1 MPSVANTGAFSD
13 LVAPGLR
20 KVWFNWLKE
29 HKPEYPVFL
38 NVVTDTKRKY
48 EEHIK
53 VGELPMAETKPEG
66 QPINYVTPDISELKR
81 FTQVAYGLGFRITR
95 EMYDFDLYGPMKRM
109 SAQLA
114 ESCRD
119 RMEIIGASVLNNA
132 FNTSY
137 GGFVSTESLCST
149 SHALL
154 SGGTAANRPSTD
166 VDFTM
171 SALQAACDVLE
182 GNLNEQSQPRPLKP
196 QIVIADYRLKWAL
209 REILGSPDKPYTSN
223 NEINPL
229 VDEDIKWFLSH
240 RFTDTDQWFLTG
252 SKESTGLWMFITK
265 QPTFDNGDDFDTKD
279 AKFSSYFR
287 CVSGYDEWRGVYGSS
302 GG

>member
-1 MPSVANTGAFSD
+1 MAVASTGAFSN

-29 HKPEYPVFL
+29 HKAEYPVFL

-53 VGELPMAETKPEG
+53 VGDMPTAQTKPEG
-66 QPINYVTPDISELKR
+66 EAITYATPDISALKR
-81 FTQVAYGLGFRITR
+81 FTQVSYGLGFRVTR
-95 EMYDFDLYGPMKRM
+95 EMYDFDLYGPMRRM
-109 SAQLA
+109 SQQLA

-119 RMEIIGASVLNNA
+119 RMEIVGASVLNNG
-132 FNTSY
+132 FSTSY

-154 SGGTAANRPSTD
+154 AGGTFANRPSTD
-166 VDFTM
+166 VDFSM
-171 SALQAACDVLE
+171 SALQAACDVFE
-182 GNLNEQSQPRPLKP
+182 GNVNEQNMPRPLKP
-196 QIVIADYRLKWAL
+196 RMIIGDYRYKWAF
-209 REILGSPDKPYTSN
+209 REVLGSPSKPYTAD

-240 RFTDTDQWFLTG
+240 RFTDTDQWFLVG
-252 SKESTGLWMFITK
+252 PKEGLGLWMFVTK

-287 CVSGYDEWRGVYGSS
+287 CVAGYDEWRGVYGSS